1 MSVAGFDA
9 RWALALVVA
18 LLIVAFVAWRAWRVA
33 RLPGGKFREAE
44 KDLPKEAV
52 QLDDSGKEVVPTS
65 IGPAIVRGLPP
76 PTKHPIV
83 LAHGYFGFDAIPIP
97 RFRTEYFRGV
107 RESLNALGYE
117 VHALRVAP
125 VASVAFRA
133 NQLKQQIDALSAPRV
148 NIVAHSMGGLD
159 ARYAIARLG
168 LEHRV
173 ASLTTI
179 GTPHHGTPLADR
191 TRILLGDWARVRRML
206 NSVGANVDGLYDLTT
221 RRMEEF
227 NRAVVDSPGVA
238 YSSVI
243 GFVNTETP
251 TVHALLAPGHAY
263 LTKIAGPND
272 GIVPAD
278 SQRWGKV
285 LGEVFADHWAQVGW
299 SPGFDVRSFYVR
311 LAEQLAELGH

>member
-1 MSVAGFDA
+1 MSAADFDV

-18 LLIVAFVAWRAWRVA
+18 LLVVAFVAWRAWRV
-33 RLPGGKFREAE
+33 RGLPSGEFRDAE
-44 KDLPKEAV
+44 KDLPKESV
-52 QLDDSGKEVVPTS
+52 HLDESGKEVIPAS
-65 IGPAIVRGLPP
+65 LGPAIVRGLPP

-83 LAHGYFGFDAIPIP
+83 LAHGYFGFDVISVP
-97 RFRTEYFRGV
+97 RFRREYFRGV

-168 LEHRV
+168 LEGRV

-191 TRILLGDWARVRRML
+191 STILLGDWARVRKML
-206 NSVGANVDGLYDLTT
+206 SAVGANVDGLYDLTT

-227 NRAVVDSPGVA
+227 NRAVLDSPEVTYA
-238 YSSVI
+238 SVI
-243 GFVNTETP
+243 GFVSTETP
-251 TVHALLAPGHAY
+251 MVHTLLAPGHAY
-263 LTKIAGPND
+263 LSKIAGPND
-272 GIVPAD
+272 GIVPAE

>member
-1 MSVAGFDA
+1 MFEAGFDV
-9 RWALALVVA
+9 RWLIALVVA
-18 LLIVAFVAWRAWRVA
+18 LLIVAFVAWRAWRTQQA
-33 RLPGGKFREAE
+33 SPRLRGPEEAPPVPVELGEDGK
-44 KDLPKEAV
+44 
-52 QLDDSGKEVVPTS
+52 QLVPRTGAPS
-65 IGPAIVRGLPP
+65 IVRGLPP

-83 LAHGYFGFDAIPIP
+83 LAHGYFGFDVIPIP
-97 RFRTEYFRGV
+97 RYRREYFRGV
-107 RESLNALGYE
+107 REALTALGYE

-133 NQLKQQIDALSAPRV
+133 SQLKQQIDGMTAPRV
-148 NIVAHSMGGLD
+148 NIIAHSMGGLD

-168 LEHRV
+168 LDSRV

-191 TRILLGDWARVRRML
+191 STILLGDWARVRRIL
-206 NSVGANVDGLYDLTT
+206 ASLGTNVDGLYDLTT

-227 NRAVVDSPGVA
+227 NRLVLDSPQVA

-243 GFVNTETP
+243 GFVNAETP
-251 TVHALLAPGHAY
+251 IVNALLAPGHAY
-263 LTKIAGPND
+263 LARIAGPND

-299 SPGFDVRSFYVR
+299 SPGFDVRAFYVN